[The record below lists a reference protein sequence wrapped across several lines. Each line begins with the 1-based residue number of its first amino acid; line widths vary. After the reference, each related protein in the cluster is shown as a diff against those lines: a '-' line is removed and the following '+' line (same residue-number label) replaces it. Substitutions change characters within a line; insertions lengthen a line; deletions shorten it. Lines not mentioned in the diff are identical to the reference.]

1 MVGHAL
7 GALLGGI
14 VMHRSGARF
23 AFLLTAIWL
32 AVACLIFFVL
42 NQFFS
47 FLPINTIEI
56 VDSKLTDILENEESD
71 DILLSSDER
80 SESLDEEK
88 ENDQNEKNEIEKVD
102 KELAYSLIAQH

>member
-47 FLPINTIEI
+47 FLPIDTIEI

-71 DILLSSDER
+71 DVLLSSDER
-80 SESLDEEK
+80 SESLEEK
-88 ENDQNEKNEIEKVD
+88 ESGQNEKNEIEKVD
-102 KELAYSLIAQH
+102 KELAYSLVTQY